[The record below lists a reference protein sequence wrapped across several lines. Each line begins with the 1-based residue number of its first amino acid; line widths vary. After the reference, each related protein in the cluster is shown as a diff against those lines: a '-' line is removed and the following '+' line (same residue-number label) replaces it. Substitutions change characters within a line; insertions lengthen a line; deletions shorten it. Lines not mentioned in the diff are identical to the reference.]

1 MAKMKLK
8 KTLYVG
14 VGGTGAEAV
23 LKAKCNFID
32 AYGEI
37 PPMVGFLVIDTNTGT
52 DNLNATARNGQIIKF
67 EPDEIQII
75 TVRDA
80 SSVYQ
85 MHKSEFAWLPEQNV
99 QYLTGIRATGAGQV
113 RSNGR
118 FILRHNARILQGVI
132 SNAVNKINRPIPL
145 SSRYSVDLDK
155 GNVEYATMIYVVG
168 SVAGGTGSGML
179 VDIMCLINKTM
190 KNKGNAYEVYPWLVL
205 PDIFRAISDGPSMA
219 NTYPN
224 AFGAIKEL
232 DYLMHLKLSSRPI
245 DFKYDTITEPP
256 AVAAFMFNYV
266 KRDGVAFPE
275 MEQLT
280 DVLGK
285 SMFLPANNM
294 GDEFTGPFDNVRANR
309 FSDAFQIENK
319 QAWGVSCGSA
329 ELIYDNQAVGH
340 VLNHRLIIRICKSL
354 MNGQSTGITEA
365 NNFVDDPNVL
375 IRENEGKD
383 NVIDAL
389 LEPNPQGSM
398 YFDENTTDSDVQ
410 AFICQNT
417 DQSILNIVLKNYNN
431 KVANTKQQL
440 QTYVIRLLNS
450 KNGISDASGF
460 LSNLLDIIALC
471 SGEMENEKNT
481 LTNEDFT
488 PNWQSILSQIPNT
501 GLSRMING
509 RVNQANAQLAQ
520 EEVNNYIVRQKEL
533 IRRDYAIQFYA
544 AIVDDIKQWQQRI
557 NTLKNFLRSI
567 VSTEAQYVNNIIN
580 NSQSKSKFA
589 IFLHKD
595 DVAHAS
601 LDNEF
606 DYETAFVSDMQ
617 KKYPSLGIAQ
627 LLGQDQENVRRII
640 DEHTR
645 NSQTIIS
652 AVNVSIEDKLKIMP
666 KEKVDEYLQEVLALA
681 TPMWKWN
688 TQGYTKQH
696 YATDEYIIV
705 GVPDRG
711 NTVVST
717 HAAELVIGNNKP
729 KFASTYRTDRIMIMR
744 IEDLLPIYA
753 VNNFLTYKGETEEKA
768 KNPNSMC
775 PFTDAQWHFRM
786 EQEHFDVM
794 PTQETDNTLKMWV
807 MGFIFNLIQFDEST
821 QQYYT
826 TSTEHGDAMNM
837 YRLDLGYPR
846 NVAFETFKNL
856 SIFREIDKEINA
868 QTRMHGTPWFDQQ
881 VAAAR
886 VNGAY
891 YNKNSQNGIAKVSVS
906 EMNQMELPNFAPVKS
921 LITDEINF
929 IAKSE

>member
-1 MAKMKLK
+1 MKLK

-32 AYGEI
+32 AYGEV

-52 DNLNATARNGQIIKF
+52 DNLNVTARNGEIVKF

-118 FILRHNARILQGVI
+118 FILRHNARILEGVI
-132 SNAVNKINRPIPL
+132 ANAVNKINRPIPIN
-145 SSRYSVDLDK
+145 SKYSVDLDK

-179 VDIMCLINKTM
+179 VDILCLINKTM
-190 KNKGNAYEVYPWLVL
+190 KNKGSAYEVYPWLVL
-205 PDIFRAISDGPSMA
+205 PDIFRAISEGPSMY

-232 DYLMHLKLSSRPI
+232 DYLMHLKLSSKPI
-245 DFKYDTITEPP
+245 DFKYDIISEPP
-256 AVAAFMFNYV
+256 VVAAFLFNYV

-275 MEQLT
+275 MSQLT

-294 GDEFTGPFDNVRANR
+294 SDEFTGPFDNVRANR

-340 VLNHRLIIRICKSL
+340 VLNHRLIIRLCKSL
-354 MNGQSTGITEA
+354 LNGQSTGITEA
-365 NNFVDDPNVL
+365 NAFVDDPNVL

-383 NVIDAL
+383 NVIDAFL
-389 LEPNPQGSM
+389 SPEPQGSI
-398 YFDENTTDSDVQ
+398 YFDENTTVNDVSN
-410 AFICQNT
+410 FINQNT
-417 DQSILNIVLKNYNN
+417 GQNILNLVLKNFNS
-431 KVANTKQQL
+431 KLQNTKQQL
-440 QTYVIRLLNS
+440 KSYIIRIVNAKS
-450 KNGISDASGF
+450 GVSDVNGF
-460 LSNLLDIIALC
+460 LSNLLDIITIC
-471 SGEMENEKNT
+471 NNEMQSEKDR
-481 LTNEDFT
+481 LINEDNA
-488 PNWQSILSQIPNT
+488 PNWQSLISQIPNK
-501 GLSRMING
+501 GMSRLLNG
-509 RVNQANAQLAQ
+509 SVNQANAEVAQ
-520 EEVNNYIVRQKEL
+520 DEVNNYISRKRDI
-533 IRRDYAIQFYA
+533 IRRDYAIQFYQA
-544 AIVDDIKQWQQRI
+544 LNVEIQQWQQRVDA
-557 NTLKNFLRSI
+557 LKNHLLAI
-567 VSTEAQYVNNIIN
+567 VSNEAQYVNNLIN
-580 NSQSKSKFA
+580 SSKSKSKFA
-589 IFLHKD
+589 IFLHED
-595 DVAHAS
+595 DVIRAT
-601 LDNEF
+601 LDSNF
-606 DYETAFVSDMQ
+606 DYETAFVNYMQ
-617 KKYPSLGIAQ
+617 RQYQGLGVAQ
-627 LLGQDQENVRRII
+627 LFGQDQEKVRYTI
-640 DEHTR
+640 DAHTR
-645 NSQTIIS
+645 NSQTILS
-652 AVNVSIEDKLKIMP
+652 AVNVSIEDKLAQMP
-666 KEKVDEYLQEVLALA
+666 QDIVSDYLQEVLALA

-705 GVPDRG
+705 GVPDRS
-711 NTVVST
+711 NSNVLN
-717 HAAELVIGNNKP
+717 HAQELIIGNNKP

-753 VNNFLTYKGETEEKA
+753 VNNFLTYKDEADNKA
-768 KNPNSMC
+768 KNSNAMC
-775 PFTDAQWHFRM
+775 PFTDAQWKFRM
-786 EQEHFDVM
+786 EQEHFEVV

-807 MGFIFNLIQFDEST
+807 LGFVFDLIQFDEAT
-821 QQYYT
+821 QQYHT
-826 TSTEHGDAMNM
+826 TSKEHGDAMNM

-856 SIFREIDKEINA
+856 AIFREVENEINA
-868 QTRMHGTPWFDQQ
+868 STRIHGTPWFEQQ
-881 VAAAR
+881 VAKAR
-886 VNGAY
+886 INGAY
-891 YNKNSQNGIAKVSVS
+891 YNKNTTTGIAKVSVS
-906 EMNQMELPNFAPVKS
+906 EMNQMKLPNFAPVKS

-929 IAKSE
+929 ISKSE